1 MNKEKSIK
9 DGTTYRGES
18 GLNSGFDLYTEEEEG
33 VKDIH
38 SWFVVLEDKDPTL
51 NCTHTKIK
59 GFEENV
65 IVWNLYDIGDRF
77 KI

>member
-1 MNKEKSIK
+1 MCYVTFKRYIFKLSRGWGLNKEKSIK

-38 SWFVVLEDKDPTL
+38 S
-51 NCTHTKIK
+51 
-59 GFEENV
+59 
-65 IVWNLYDIGDRF
+65 
-77 KI
+77 